1 MLYIIDP
8 FIILYILTSFIILI
22 ILLSLI
28 ILIIL
33 IITDHINYPY
43 LKAAKEDEI
52 DSFRDKELG
61 VDHLGVP
68 HFVASGSLTFNEK
81 RFREAIR

>member
-1 MLYIIDP
+1 MLYIIDL
-8 FIILYILTSFIILI
+8 FIISYLLTSF
-22 ILLSLI
+22 I